1 MDSDLNSSESHQF
14 SRSEGGGEDGKRLID
29 FRHLINAKISNIC
42 NIGAADSL

>member
-1 MDSDLNSSESHQF
+1 MDLDLNSCESHQF
-14 SRSEGGGEDGKRLID
+14 CRSEGGGEDGKRLID